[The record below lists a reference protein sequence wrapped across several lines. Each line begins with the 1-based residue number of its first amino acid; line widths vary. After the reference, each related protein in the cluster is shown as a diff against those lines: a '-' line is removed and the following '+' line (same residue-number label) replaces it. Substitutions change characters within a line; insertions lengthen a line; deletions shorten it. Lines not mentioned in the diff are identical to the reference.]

1 MTIEF
6 FRAAANGQVATVQSL
21 LADPTGN
28 ININFRGPGGMTSLH
43 AATKFRHVEVVRVLL
58 AHGARKDIKD
68 NLGHTT
74 LSFTEEFLTREIFD
88 LLHPE
93 LALARLE
100 RKQIVQVE
108 IDQYTQNHVF
118 AIDKQ
123 ALVELGTHYLQYE
136 KLMVNLNRDNI
147 IQYITSAI
155 EHMTLDLLK
164 AKKIAD
170 TDSDALWNT
179 NYKAS
184 QMLYTIAAC
193 AFYIR
198 ETHSDIAGKL
208 PNIAWEP
215 LALYIRHSQFNPN
228 FLSALNPK
236 TIMELVYNTL
246 HSMLDSG
253 ELEAMRNNV
262 ESLQST
268 SALPTIHALMGFL
281 SDEYNAQY
289 IENGIKNYRDHGNLT
304 SEVGRVRLLIS
315 FIEIGE
321 ALENASPRLQSL
333 FDKIAIEHLSIIRN
347 AIAHPER
354 IGNRE
359 MINDFLNGKSNSVT
373 ISGIT
378 IDLQTLA
385 TYCVGQYDTVS
396 KFLQQ
401 YDRPDQF
408 AEPDDLWQDIIDHV
422 NDYAI
427 SSKLKIPRSSNETE
441 LGKISQAHCDKISQ
455 LDQSY
460 EDRTKA
466 LDNAIIEWF
475 NNKKFP
481 DKIAVKLKDA
491 LGSLEET
498 EKALN
503 TYKGEYDSSK
513 AKSEVDRTK
522 ADKKL
527 IKDYENVIIKH
538 EQWQWY
544 CKELSDITQDI
555 NAQKQQAEQYK
566 ISGISK
572 FAIELIDDFLSYS
585 TQVQTL
591 FTQLNNFQ
599 HVIHTST
606 GNTSRGFPG
615 HQDHPVLAFYQI
627 MIGSLSRTLITID
640 NVNKII
646 PSELRHTL
654 ENIVIAAR
662 GYLAHIGVREAGE
675 PFSESIDRAAV
686 FYTNSK
692 KIVESIESMKIIKY
706 AVENSLGN
714 FNEAMTTR
722 DSDIAI
728 VALVNSYLLGND
740 NPASL
745 QQDSHV
751 SSTTLIPDYSTTVMV
766 GEPAVVPNS
775 DL

>member
-74 LSFTEEFLTREIFD
+74 MSFTEEFLTREIFD
-88 LLHPE
+88 LLRPE

-100 RKQIVQVE
+100 REQIVQAE
-108 IDQYTQNHVF
+108 INQYTQNHVF

-123 ALVELGTHYLQYE
+123 TLVELGTHYLQQE
-136 KLMVNLNRDNI
+136 SLIANLNRDNV

-170 TDSDALWNT
+170 ADSDELWNT

-184 QMLYTIAAC
+184 QMLYAISAC

-246 HSMLDSG
+246 HSMLASG
-253 ELEAMRNNV
+253 ELETMRNNV

-304 SEVGRVRLLIS
+304 SEVGRARLLIN

-333 FDKIAIEHLSIIRN
+333 FHTKAIEHLSIIRN

-354 IGNRE
+354 TGNRE

-373 ISGIT
+373 ISGIA
-378 IDLQTLA
+378 IDLQALA
-385 TYCVGQYDTVS
+385 AYCIGQYDTVS

-408 AEPDDLWQDIIDHV
+408 AKPDDLWQDIIDHV

-441 LGKISQAHCDKISQ
+441 LGKISQAHRDKIGQ

-460 EDRTKA
+460 EDRTEA

-481 DKIAVKLKDA
+481 DKIAVKLKDS
-491 LGSLEET
+491 LGSFRET
-498 EKALN
+498 EEALN

-513 AKSEVDRTK
+513 AKSEGDRTK
-522 ADKKL
+522 TDKKL

-538 EQWQWY
+538 EQWQRY

-555 NAQKQQAEQYK
+555 NTQKQQAEQCK
-566 ISGISK
+566 ISDISK
-572 FAIELIDDFLSYS
+572 FAIKLIDDFLSYS

-591 FTQLNNFQ
+591 FAQLNNFQ

-606 GNTSRGFPG
+606 GDTSRGFPG

-627 MIGSLSRTLITID
+627 IVGSLSRTLISID

-646 PSELRHTL
+646 PPELHHTL

-675 PFSESIDRAAV
+675 SFSESIDRAAV

-706 AVENSLGN
+706 AVENGLGN
-714 FNEAMTTR
+714 FSEAMATR
-722 DSDIAI
+722 DADISI
-728 VALVNSYLLGND
+728 VALVNSYLLSND
-740 NPASL
+740 NPAFL
-745 QQDSHV
+745 QQDSHI
-751 SSTTLIPDYSTTVMV
+751 SSTTLIPDHSTTVMV
-766 GEPAVVPNS
+766 GEPAIAPNS

>member
-58 AHGARKDIKD
+58 AHGASKDIKD

-100 RKQIVQVE
+100 REQIVQAE
-108 IDQYTQNHVF
+108 INQYTQNHVF

-123 ALVELGTHYLQYE
+123 TLVELGTHYLQYE
-136 KLMVNLNRDNI
+136 KLMVNLNRDNV

-208 PNIAWEP
+208 PNIAWES

-304 SEVGRVRLLIS
+304 SEVGRARLLIS

-354 IGNRE
+354 IGNHE
-359 MINDFLNGKSNSVT
+359 MINDFLNGNSNSVT

-441 LGKISQAHCDKISQ
+441 LGKISQAHRDKISQ

-466 LDNAIIEWF
+466 LDNAMIEWF

-491 LGSLEET
+491 LGSLGET

-503 TYKGEYDSSK
+503 TYKGEYDTSK
-513 AKSEVDRTK
+513 AKSEGDRTK

-572 FAIELIDDFLSYS
+572 FAIELIDDFVSYS

-606 GNTSRGFPG
+606 GDTSRGFPG

-646 PSELRHTL
+646 PSELHHTL

-706 AVENSLGN
+706 AVENGLGN
-714 FNEAMTTR
+714 FDEAMTTR
-722 DSDIAI
+722 DADIAI

-751 SSTTLIPDYSTTVMV
+751 STTLIPDHSTTVMV
-766 GEPAVVPNS
+766 GEPAIAPNS

>member
-1 MTIEF
+1 M
-6 FRAAANGQVATVQSL
+6 
-21 LADPTGN
+21 
-28 ININFRGPGGMTSLH
+28 
-43 AATKFRHVEVVRVLL
+43 
-58 AHGARKDIKD
+58 
-68 NLGHTT
+68 
-74 LSFTEEFLTREIFD
+74 
-88 LLHPE
+88 
-93 LALARLE
+93 ARLE
-100 RKQIVQVE
+100 REQIVQVE

-123 ALVELGTHYLQYE
+123 SLVELGTHYLQYE
-136 KLMVNLNRDNI
+136 KLMVNLNRDNV

-208 PNIAWEP
+208 PNIAWES
-215 LALYIRHSQFNPN
+215 LTLYIRHSQFNPN
-228 FLSALNPK
+228 FLSTLNPK

-253 ELEAMRNNV
+253 ELEAMRSNV

-304 SEVGRVRLLIS
+304 SEVGRARLLIS

-347 AIAHPER
+347 ANAHPER
-354 IGNRE
+354 IGNRD

-385 TYCVGQYDTVS
+385 TYCVDQYDTVS

-408 AEPDDLWQDIIDHV
+408 AKPDDLWQDIIDHV

-441 LGKISQAHCDKISQ
+441 LGKISQAHRDTISQ

-591 FTQLNNFQ
+591 F
-599 HVIHTST
+599 
-606 GNTSRGFPG
+606 
-615 HQDHPVLAFYQI
+615 
-627 MIGSLSRTLITID
+627 
-640 NVNKII
+640 
-646 PSELRHTL
+646 
-654 ENIVIAAR
+654 
-662 GYLAHIGVREAGE
+662 
-675 PFSESIDRAAV
+675 
-686 FYTNSK
+686 
-692 KIVESIESMKIIKY
+692 
-706 AVENSLGN
+706 
-714 FNEAMTTR
+714 
-722 DSDIAI
+722 
-728 VALVNSYLLGND
+728 
-740 NPASL
+740 
-745 QQDSHV
+745 
-751 SSTTLIPDYSTTVMV
+751 YS
-766 GEPAVVPNS
+766 AQ
-775 DL
+775 